1 MSTSESVTT
10 AYLITVTQEVPENLR
25 SNMDVTNPESVLN
38 EFAKIGYVTQ
48 ANFIYQRSRLTNV
61 EGKLRTSVE
70 VNGWIL
76 KFYHVFNT
84 LENANNFMN
93 GVYREVYDENTAL
106 RGFEL
111 TPKSTTI
118 EEITVDSFL
127 RNSSIQGFSP
137 PQGFVPSFDD

>member
-10 AYLITVTQEVPENLR
+10 AYLITVTQEVPEDLR

-48 ANFIYQRSRLTNV
+48 ANFLLQRSRLTNI

-70 VNGWIL
+70 VDGWTL

-93 GVYREVYDENTAL
+93 GVYKEVYDENTAL

-111 TPKSTTI
+111 PPKSTTI
-118 EEITVDSFL
+118 EEITLENFL
-127 RNSSIQGFSP
+127 KTPSVQGFLP
-137 PQGFVPSFDD
+137 PKGFVPSFDD